1 MTRVEECFRMLY
13 EMSEKSQ
20 VRTSVVVANNM
31 QSFEVTMQRGFSF
44 LSMTIHEHDLP
55 YFEVIMAQQLK
66 AVLGVEL

>member
-13 EMSEKSQ
+13 EMSEKMQ
-20 VRTSVVVANNM
+20 VRTSVVVANDM
-31 QSFEVTMQRGFSF
+31 QTFEVTMQKGFAM
-44 LSMTIHEHDLP
+44 LSMRIQEHDLP